1 MKTPVWDGDE
11 ESLRKQ
17 RAKLSK
23 IKAEL
28 TLKMKFQEAPNRIT
42 GNN

>member
-1 MKTPVWDGDE
+1 MKTPVWDRDE

-17 RAKLSK
+17 RVKISK

-28 TLKMKFQEAPNRIT
+28 TLKFQEAAKRIT